1 VSLRVALGEDSF
13 LAREGIS
20 RALEADDDIALVAT
34 CADYDSLRA
43 AVGETEPDVVLTDIR
58 MPPSHTDEGIRL
70 AEELRETHP
79 GVGVVVLSQ
88 YAEPLYA
95 MKLLEHGSD
104 RRAYLLKERVQ
115 DRSELSRAL
124 HEVAAGR
131 SVVDARIVEALLHA
145 RRTREESGLDT
156 LTTREQEI
164 LALIAEGWSNEA
176 IAARLVITKR
186 AVERHINAI
195 FWKLELGDSA
205 DVSRRVKAALLVLAG
220 QDG

>member
-1 VSLRVALGEDSF
+1 MSLRVALGEDSY

-20 RALEADDDIALVAT
+20 RALEADDDIELVAT

-205 DVSRRVKAALLVLAG
+205 DVSRRVKAALLFLAG

>member
-1 VSLRVALGEDSF
+1 MSLRVAVGEDSYI
-13 LAREGIS
+13 AREGIS
-20 RALEADDDIALVAT
+20 RALEADDDIEIVAA
-34 CADYDSLRA
+34 CADYDTLRA

-58 MPPSHTDEGIRL
+58 MPPTHTDEGIRL

-79 GVGVVVLSQ
+79 GVGVVILSQ

-95 MKLLEHGSD
+95 TKLLEHGSD

-115 DRSELSRAL
+115 DRGELSRAL

-131 SVVDARIVEALLHA
+131 SVVDARIVEVLLHVQ
-145 RRTREESGLDT
+145 RTREESGLDT

-176 IAARLVITKR
+176 IASRLVITKR

-195 FWKLELGDSA
+195 FWKLELGDSE
-205 DVSRRVKAALLVLAG
+205 DVSRRVKAALLYLAG

>member
-1 VSLRVALGEDSF
+1 VALGEDSY

-20 RALEADDDIALVAT
+20 RALEADEDIELVAT

-205 DVSRRVKAALLVLAG
+205 DVSRRVKAALLFLAG